1 MRQSKAASRVNP
13 LDAVLCP
20 KLTRADHLSSVSV
33 LFRCFSPFFVLPG
46 TKPDRTKRKPKI
58 PRKTL
63 LTDAAQFC
71 RKWLRR
77 SMSGNLPVKTD
88 SLSTPVSFKPK
99 HCYSKLKK

>member
-33 LFRCFSPFFVLPG
+33 PFRCFSPFFVLPG

-63 LTDAAQFC
+63 LIDAAQFC

-88 SLSTPVSFKPK
+88 SLRLPSALSRNTAIVN
-99 HCYSKLKK
+99 